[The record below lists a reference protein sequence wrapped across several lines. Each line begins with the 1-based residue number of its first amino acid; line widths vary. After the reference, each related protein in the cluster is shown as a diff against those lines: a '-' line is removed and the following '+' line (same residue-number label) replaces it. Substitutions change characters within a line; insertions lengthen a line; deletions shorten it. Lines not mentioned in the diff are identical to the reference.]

1 MKEMWTDKD
10 EIDRISRK
18 FESAY
23 DMINKL
29 LAPIKFIIPNIRI
42 ENIGL
47 YSGNKMRSMYKRFK
61 NSNIDYTDSLVNE
74 AIEHYIVH
82 QNDNALID
90 LNLFLIKL
98 HNLIEYSKSKK
109 LLIDFINESEELKE
123 YRELSQK
130 VYEFDIESNVI
141 DAIEYTLEN
150 ATIIVGYD
158 INGLID
164 EYNLELEKLGIN
176 KKVEYRELKDNQIE
190 IPTEE
195 LENMNTIIKE
205 KIKKIEE
212 DNI

>member
-1 MKEMWTDKD
+1 MSLKK
-10 EIDRISRK
+10 IIKYVRK

-205 KIKKIEE
+205 KIKKTEE
-212 DNI
+212 DNM

>member
-10 EIDRISRK
+10 EIDRINRK

-195 LENMNTIIKE
+195 
-205 KIKKIEE
+205 
-212 DNI
+212 

>member
-29 LAPIKFIIPNIRI
+29 LVPIKFIIPNIRI

-176 KKVEYRELKDNQIE
+176 KKVEYRKLKDNQIE

-205 KIKKIEE
+205 KIKKTEE

>member
-10 EIDRISRK
+10 EIDRINRK

-29 LAPIKFIIPNIRI
+29 LAPIKFIIPNMRI

-205 KIKKIEE
+205 KIKKTEE
-212 DNI
+212 DNM

>member
-205 KIKKIEE
+205 KIKKTEA
-212 DNI
+212 DNM

>member
-10 EIDRISRK
+10 EIDRINRK

-29 LAPIKFIIPNIRI
+29 LVPIKFIIPNIRI

-98 HNLIEYSKSKK
+98 NNLIEYSKSKK

-176 KKVEYRELKDNQIE
+176 KKVEYRKLKDNQIE

-205 KIKKIEE
+205 KIKKTEE

>member
-98 HNLIEYSKSKK
+98 HNLIGYSKSKK

-205 KIKKIEE
+205 KIKKTEE
-212 DNI
+212 DNM

>member
-10 EIDRISRK
+10 EIDRINRK

-29 LAPIKFIIPNIRI
+29 LAPIKFIIPNMRI

-98 HNLIEYSKSKK
+98 HNLIGYSKSKK

-205 KIKKIEE
+205 KIKKTEE
-212 DNI
+212 DNM

>member
-176 KKVEYRELKDNQIE
+176 KKVEYRKLKDNQIE

-205 KIKKIEE
+205 KIKKTEE

>member
-29 LAPIKFIIPNIRI
+29 LAPIKFIIPNMRI

-98 HNLIEYSKSKK
+98 HNLIGYSKSKK

-176 KKVEYRELKDNQIE
+176 KKVEYRKLKDNQIE

-205 KIKKIEE
+205 KIKKTEE

>member
-205 KIKKIEE
+205 KIKKTEE
-212 DNI
+212 DNM